1 MIVKGGNSALLRI
14 SQNGGNTFFSR
25 TIAAGF
31 NNNYQV
37 VVLDSAIVTRV
48 QSNGGTLSVQIS
60 FDTAQ
65 QWQALSLPPGFD
77 PNVVTLKRSGK
88 KGLFALIYGQYA
100 WTTDYGAHWAV
111 FSSPELPRE
120 LLYLGND
127 WLIST
132 FNGFYRSSDAG
143 ATWTDVSTGFLGQVA
158 YRVNAVGD
166 KLYAQTQSSS
176 SSDFSIY
183 VTDAGSN
190 EWVKSTDPGAE
201 ASLYV
206 SGEAS
211 DTLVTFNQISLDGG
225 QTWTYITYPN
235 VSGFAFSDIEIHDD
249 KAYVAAGFNIYAVP
263 LVENPVAQIVYGPS
277 VEDLYDLMFVG
288 DSLYAANTK
297 GHIFLQLPN
306 TTDWIPLTNGGPG
319 YAGKLFRINGRFF
332 LPRWSDIRYSDDGI
346 VFQTL
351 PVNGLN
357 VSPGAI
363 TSIYDMVGVGNVI
376 IAATETGVGAYGP
389 NDKQVWPGDFIAPDA
404 VAAGVPLRYTIR
416 FQNTGT
422 YPAERVRLVD
432 TLDANL
438 DLSTLS
444 VLGASHPYSWQVKGG
459 RVLEIVFDQI
469 QLPDSSTN
477 QAASHGS
484 PCPF

>member
-1 MIVKGGNSALLRI
+1 
-14 SQNGGNTFFSR
+14 
-25 TIAAGF
+25 
-31 NNNYQV
+31 
-37 VVLDSAIVTRV
+37 
-48 QSNGGTLSVQIS
+48 
-60 FDTAQ
+60 
-65 QWQALSLPPGFD
+65 
-77 PNVVTLKRSGK
+77 
-88 KGLFALIYGQYA
+88 
-100 WTTDYGAHWAV
+100 
-111 FSSPELPRE
+111 
-120 LLYLGND
+120 
-127 WLIST
+127 
-132 FNGFYRSSDAG
+132 
-143 ATWTDVSTGFLGQVA
+143 
-158 YRVNAVGD
+158 
-166 KLYAQTQSSS
+166 
-176 SSDFSIY
+176 
-183 VTDAGSN
+183 
-190 EWVKSTDPGAE
+190 
-201 ASLYV
+201 
-206 SGEAS
+206 
-211 DTLVTFNQISLDGG
+211 
-225 QTWTYITYPN
+225 
-235 VSGFAFSDIEIHDD
+235 
-249 KAYVAAGFNIYAVP
+249 
-263 LVENPVAQIVYGPS
+263 
-277 VEDLYDLMFVG
+277 LYDLMFVG